1 MEKRFIETDYFPL
14 GIVNDKSVSEKQ
26 GGGRPPYW
34 EMVFWWTRKPLVG
47 ARAVIA
53 ASLLPENVSPD
64 AFKQI
69 VRLDAKT
76 PHRENPIIPESVKEY
91 FEGKKLLD
99 PFAGFGSIPLEAVR
113 LGLDATAVE
122 LLPTAYVFLKAV
134 LEYPAK
140 YGKEE
145 VTVVEEREVRGRK
158 VRKTKKVKKLVYDV
172 QKWGNWVTERL
183 KEDEDIKEL
192 YDEDVAVYI
201 GTWEVKCPHCE
212 RWTPIVGNWWLA
224 RVKDSS
230 GKYKRLAFMR
240 PVVNGD
246 KVDIE
251 VVDVNAVVGDVS
263 KAEVDDN
270 VVRIGEIAF
279 DVPEANIEAK
289 RSFARCLLCGNEIKF
304 IDREGN
310 HYSDPKDV
318 PKRLKCKLPRDL
330 GERLAKDM
338 GNNKEMEI
346 PDYLKEALLESEID
360 LTENTVLEKKKK
372 GKEWIITTEK
382 GIFVLMLKRAGL
394 EVYLTDNVEWFV
406 KWALKKYHEGD
417 ERFARQR
424 LLVKVKVAD
433 GDLVFEPCTDEDNAK
448 LERAKERVKELI
460 EGGDPDVPLDDI
472 PLYDPRNVWVVNYG
486 FFKWAHMFNPRQLL
500 TLVKLVK
507 LIREAGKKVEE
518 EKIQEGWSE
527 EEAKGYAEAV
537 VTYLAIWITN
547 FVRYNSI
554 VTCWDATYWGQL
566 KVKQSLSMRGIAMMW
581 NWCEFDYSLGLESFE
596 QYSIRSLS
604 YVTSKLHNSQTL
616 SSFIETEQ
624 SNGKAKVSLDDAT
637 TLSKLNDEKYDIIV
651 TDPPYADDVPYTEL
665 SDFYYVWLKRALSDS
680 DGKKL
685 IPRFHPEA
693 FFRETDSG
701 YEEIPTQWQEFA
713 RREISTNPGR
723 FLDMPNR
730 NEFASKHFE
739 TLFNLAFL
747 SMKSRLKED
756 GILVTYYAHTSNEAW
771 ANLLYAGWKGA
782 KMHVTNAFPIVTE
795 SAQRVT
801 GRGKMRLDTSIV
813 VVWRDGVSGT
823 ARINDQSFRLR
834 VIESAKNKAL
844 SLLKLSKHRDYALR
858 GRDILIG
865 TMGAVLAELTKYED
879 IRDAKG
885 SIDTKVLT
893 DKYVFPMTVEAMF
906 QALAEFYGE
915 GMEFVSIE
923 DPIARYYLLL
933 KAFFGATA
941 NGSKFERLKVSTNEL
956 IMLKLATGV
965 DASTLVRP
973 ARPSPTA
980 TYLFKK
986 ASSGSELTFLE
997 PSKADSKYL
1006 ASYLEE
1012 RGIVQNEVIITN
1024 SIDMFHYLAY
1034 LASKGA
1040 SPRDYEEVRTH
1051 NPRAFDEAKSIALIL
1066 SKVLPYTDPEKRLA
1080 DTVLGSVFGGV

>member
-14 GIVNDKSVSEKQ
+14 GIVNDKSASEKQ

-76 PHRENPIIPESVKEY
+76 PHRENPIIPESVREY
-91 FEGKKLLD
+91 FEGRKMLD
-99 PFAGFGSIPLEAVR
+99 PFAGFGSIPLEAMR

-145 VTVVEEREVRGRK
+145 ITVIEEKETKGRK
-158 VRKTKKVKKLVYDV
+158 VRKAKKIKKLIYDV

-212 RWTPIVGNWWLA
+212 RFTPLVGNWWLA
-224 RVKDSS
+224 RVKDNN
-230 GKYKRLAFMR
+230 GKYKRLAYMK

-263 KAEVDDN
+263 KAKLDGDVI
-270 VVRIGEIAF
+270 RIGDKAF
-279 DVPEANIEAK
+279 EVPEPNKYPK
-289 RSFARCLLCGNEIKF
+289 RASARCLLCGNEIESV
-304 IDREGN
+304 DSEGN
-310 HYSDPKDV
+310 VADS
-318 PKRLKCKLPRDL
+318 
-330 GERLAKDM
+330 GE
-338 GNNKEMEI
+338 
-346 PDYLKEALLESEID
+346 
-360 LTENTVLEKKKK
+360 
-372 GKEWIITTEK
+372 WH
-382 GIFVLMLKRAGL
+382 
-394 EVYLTDNVEWFV
+394 V
-406 KWALKKYHEGD
+406 KWALKKYHAGD

-433 GDLVFEPCTDEDNAK
+433 GDLVFEPCSDEDTAK
-448 LERAKERVKELI
+448 LERAKEKVKELI
-460 EGGDPDVPLDDI
+460 EKGDPDVPTEKVAYYQLQ
-472 PLYDPRNVWVVNYG
+472 PPANFPTLLYGMDTWVKY
-486 FFKWAHMFNPRQLL
+486 FNPRQLL

-507 LIREAGKKVEE
+507 LTREAGKKVEE
-518 EKIQEGWSE
+518 EKIKEGLSE
-527 EEAKGYAEAV
+527 KEAEDYAEAIT
-537 VTYLAIWITN
+537 TYLALGMLKLIQ
-547 FVRYNSI
+547 YNALP
-554 VTCWDATYWGQL
+554 TGWNAGFWGVL
-566 KVKQSLSMRGIAMMW
+566 KIRDVMSFRGITMQW
-581 NWCEFDYSLGLESFE
+581 NWIEVNTLNNESPMS
-596 QYSIRSLS
+596 YIGILKSYLLNALS
-604 YVTSKLHNSQTL
+604 YLATL
-616 SSFIETEQ
+616 SSNSIEKQKTLIETKHY
-624 SNGKAKVSLDDAT
+624 NGEIIAILDDAAS
-637 TLSKLNDEKYDIIV
+637 LSKLNNEKYDIIV
-651 TDPPYADDVPYTEL
+651 TDPPYAYDVAYTEL

-685 IPRFHPEA
+685 LPRFHPEA

-730 NEFASKHFE
+730 SEFASKHFE

-747 SMKSRLKED
+747 TMKSRLKED

-795 SAQRVT
+795 STQRVI

-813 VVWRDGVSGT
+813 VVWRDGVSGI

-844 SLLKLSKHRDYALR
+844 SLLKLSKHSDYTLR

-879 IRDAKG
+879 VRDAKG
-885 SIDTKVLT
+885 SIDTKDLT

-915 GMEFVSIE
+915 GVEFVSIE

-941 NGSKFERLKVSTNEL
+941 NGGRFERLKVSTNEL

-973 ARPSPTA
+973 TRPSAT

-986 ASSGSELTFLE
+986 ASSGSDLIFLE
-997 PSKADSKYL
+997 PSKADTKYL
-1006 ASYLEE
+1006 VSYLEE
-1012 RGIVQNEVIITN
+1012 RGIVQSELIITN

-1066 SKVLPYTDPEKRLA
+1066 SKVLPDTDPEKKLA